1 MTTRLTRQFRR
12 IGPDYRFGD
21 QVCFDEIKTTFGFK
35 TIIIGNW
42 VTKQERHTA
51 ANLIYDA
58 LADLA
63 QVLSLPPHAIGLRQT
78 LNLAFGSG
86 GQKGVQA
93 HYEPGRRTLAL
104 AKNAGGGALAHE
116 WWHAFDHYI
125 CKHLFKSCTPSDF
138 ASSVW
143 LRDTPNVA
151 HPLNQKLDT
160 IYKAVLLSED
170 TNHPSTFFR
179 RATNLDKQLGKMYYS
194 LPEELTARAFECIVA
209 YQSEIENEFLVSDVK
224 KSKLEMAGG
233 FLLSDER
240 DTLAVKVFDYFKTL
254 GDILH
259 LQDTHQV

>member
-1 MTTRLTRQFRR
+1 MTTRLNRQFNRK
-12 IGPDYRFGD
+12 GPDYRFGD

-35 TIIIGNW
+35 TIILGNW
-42 VTKQERHTA
+42 VTKQEQHVA

-63 QVLSLPPHAIGLRQT
+63 QILSLPPQAIGLRQT

-125 CKHLFKSCTPSDF
+125 CKHLFETCNASDF

-143 LRDTPNVA
+143 LRDSPNLA
-151 HPLNQKLDT
+151 HPLNNKLNN
-160 IYKAVLLSED
+160 IYKCVLLSED
-170 TNHPSTFFR
+170 AKQPSSFFSR
-179 RATNLDKQLGKMYYS
+179 SIKLDKQFGRLYYS
-194 LPEELTARAFECIVA
+194 LPEELTARAFECTIA
-209 YQSEIENEFLVSDVK
+209 YQSTIENEFLVSDVR
-224 KSKLEMAGG
+224 KSKLEMSGG
-233 FLLSDER
+233 FLLPLER
-240 DTLAVKVFDYFKTL
+240 DVLSEQVINYFQTL

-259 LQDTHQV
+259 TQLPSPN